1 MKGIL
6 KLKFINFTENS
17 LLLGKL
23 LCPVPKGIKKLRVKI
38 MDKHLSYGR
47 CH

>member
-6 KLKFINFTENS
+6 KLKFIKFTENP

-38 MDKHLSYGR
+38 MDEHLSYGKS
-47 CH
+47 H